1 MARTIATIKADLAT
15 QFMADADL
23 IAKYNKS
30 IENEEDK
37 IVVRGNFDDYFSK
50 VSLESIWLYI
60 CAYCA
65 YVIEVLFDTHKSEI
79 DTLLDEQKPHR
90 RNWYENKA
98 LAFMYGYNIVTDEDY
113 SLVTDEDYYDTSRL
127 TDSQITT
134 AKVVQYA
141 AAVEKSGVVYLKI
154 AGGSSGSRAP
164 ITTAQQTAFEAYIK
178 DIKDA
183 GVVVEIVNKEP
194 QHYRLTMTLWY
205 DPMVLDDKGA
215 KLSDGTYPVTAA
227 VKSFIDNLDF
237 NGEYRNAALVDVLQ
251 NIDGVVI
258 PELALAEL
266 SNDGITW
273 TAVDAKA
280 TPDSGYCKIYNEA
293 TDLLITY
300 KAYQSISV

>member
-1 MARTIATIKADLAT
+1 MARTIATIKADLAS
-15 QFMADADL
+15 QFMSDSTLAE
-23 IAKYNKS
+23 KYGFT
-30 IENEEDK
+30 
-37 IVVRGNFDDYFSK
+37 VGNDFDSTFSK
-50 VSLESIWLYI
+50 VSFESIWLYI

-98 LAFMYGYNIVTDEDY
+98 LAFMYGY

-183 GVVVEIVNKEP
+183 GVVIEVVNTAP
-194 QHYRLTMTLWY
+194 QYYRLTMTLWY

>member
-23 IAKYNKS
+23 IAKYNES

-50 VSLESIWLYI
+50 ASLESIWLYI

-98 LAFMYGYNIVTDEDY
+98 LSFMYGY
-113 SLVTDEDYYDTSRL
+113 SRVTDEDYYDTSSL
-127 TDSQITT
+127 TDAQIAD

-154 AGGSSGSRAP
+154 SGGSSGSRAP
-164 ITTAQQTAFEAYIK
+164 ITEAQQTAFEAYIK

-183 GVVVEIVNKEP
+183 GVVIEVVNTTP
-194 QHYRLTMTLWY
+194 QHYKLTMTLWY
-205 DPMVLDDKGA
+205 DPMVLDITGM
-215 KLSDGTYPVTAA
+215 KLSDGTYPVTEA

-300 KAYQSISV
+300 KAHQSISV